1 MCGGPVG
8 PTNFRPPKCRVS
20 EELLLL
26 NFIDVF
32 GLSPQGCGYHRQQ
45 QTLTRSFSGGHMM
58 PRRYLTA
65 GIIFCLIV
73 SCACQAVS
81 AAEPKRVLIIDSFGR
96 DFAPWNEYVKR
107 FRADLDR
114 QLSEPLDLYET
125 SLAIPRFSDESKESE
140 PKESQFIDYLHSLFG
155 DRRLDLIVTIG
166 APAAQFAQRN
176 RVRLFPTTP
185 LLLGILDKRWVPP
198 ESLTTNDTVLAASVD
213 QIAVVENILRVR
225 PQTTHVAVVIGN
237 SPTEKYWLGQ
247 LQETFQS
254 FRDRVAF
261 TWLNELSL
269 ADMEKRVEAL
279 PPRSA
284 VYFFLLAVD
293 AAGVPHEEQK
303 ALNRLNA
310 VSNSPI
316 FSFSDSSFGHGIVG
330 GPLISVEDYSRQ
342 TANIAV
348 RLLRGEAPS
357 DVRMPPVGL
366 STPKFDWRE
375 MQRWGIP
382 ESRLPLGSEIYFRD
396 PTAWELYRLQIIA
409 ICAAL
414 LAQAALVG
422 WLFYEIGRRR
432 RAEIQS
438 RSSMAELTYMDRRA
452 SAEQRSAALAHEISQ
467 PLAGIATR
475 ASAALRWLRMEK
487 PDIAKA
493 ETALESIVTASQRA
507 SEIIASVRAMFR
519 KGTSERAPIDINR
532 IILTVLGLVRID
544 LKKNGV
550 ELRTQLDEKVSAVEG
565 DKVQLQQVVLNLVMN
580 AVEAMQSAQTRVL
593 KVQTDQ
599 VSPGMVRVSVEDTG
613 TGIDP
618 SNIERIFKPFFTTKA
633 NGMGMGLVI
642 CRSIIEN
649 HDGRIWASPRSNG
662 GSIFQFELP
671 TSATPH

>member
-1 MCGGPVG
+1 
-8 PTNFRPPKCRVS
+8 
-20 EELLLL
+20 
-26 NFIDVF
+26 
-32 GLSPQGCGYHRQQ
+32 
-45 QTLTRSFSGGHMM
+45 MM
-58 PRRYLTA
+58 PRQYSTA
-65 GIIFCLIV
+65 GIIFCLIMFF
-73 SCACQAVS
+73 ACQDALG
-81 AAEPKRVLIIDSFGR
+81 ADPKRVLIIDSFGR
-96 DFAPWNEYVKR
+96 DFAPWSEYAKR

-114 QLSEPLDLYET
+114 QWSDPIDLYET
-125 SLAIPRFSDESKESE
+125 SLTIPRLSDESKENE
-140 PKESQFIDYLHSLFG
+140 FKESQFTSYIHSLFV

-166 APAAQFAQRN
+166 APAAEFAQRN
-176 RVRLFPTTP
+176 RARLFPTTP
-185 LLLGILDKRWVPP
+185 LLLGILEQRRILPA
-198 ESLTTNDTVLAASVD
+198 SLTPNDTVLAASVD

-225 PQTTHVAVVIGN
+225 PKTTHVAVVIGN
-237 SPTEKYWLGQ
+237 SPVEKYWLKQ
-247 LQETFQS
+247 LQENFQS
-254 FRDRVAF
+254 FRDRVSF
-261 TWLNELSL
+261 TWLNELSF
-269 ADMEKRVEAL
+269 ADMMKRVEAL
-279 PPRSA
+279 PPQSA
-284 VYFFLLAVD
+284 VYFFLLAID

-303 ALNRLNA
+303 ALTRLNA

-316 FSFSDSSFGHGIVG
+316 FSFSDSFFGHGIVG
-330 GPLISVEDYSRQ
+330 GPLISVQDYSRQ

-357 DVRMPPVGL
+357 DLRMPPVGL

-382 ESRLPLGSEIYFRD
+382 ESRLPLGSGIYFRD
-396 PTAWELYRLQIIA
+396 PTAWEQYRLQIIA

-493 ETALESIVTASQRA
+493 ETALESIVAASQRA

-519 KGTSERAPIDINR
+519 KGTSEIAPIDMKT

-550 ELRTQLDEKVSAVEG
+550 ELKTQLDEKASVVEG
-565 DKVQLQQVVLNLVMN
+565 DKVQLQQVVLNLIMN
-580 AVEAMQSAQTRVL
+580 AVEAMQPVQTRML

-599 VSPGMVRVSVEDTG
+599 TNPGMVRVSIEDTG

-618 SNIERIFKPFFTTKA
+618 TNIDRVFKPFFTTKA

-642 CRSIIEN
+642 CRSIIEK
-649 HDGRIWASPRSNG
+649 HDGRIWASPGVNG

-671 TSATPH
+671 TKSARDQVATMPTRDTSREALR